1 MNATTLTSL
10 KDAASS
16 FWNER
21 EPRERNMLLAAAAI
35 ILLALIYLLFINP
48 ALTGRA
54 QLEKS
59 LPQLRQQAA
68 ELQMLSR
75 QPGVAGGAAA
85 GPAEPLTKE
94 SLDASLARRGLK
106 PQSTLVS
113 GEIAKVQLQAAS
125 FAGIMGWLQDMQTTA
140 RMSVTESRIEAQ
152 AALDTVNATLTLR
165 RQGAGAR
172 NE

>member
-1 MNATTLTSL
+1 MNATTLIGL
-10 KDAASS
+10 KDAAST

-21 EPRERNMLLAAAAI
+21 EPRERNMLLAAMAI

-48 ALTGRA
+48 ALAGRA

-75 QPGVAGGAAA
+75 QAGAAGGDAAA
-85 GPAEPLTKE
+85 PAASPTKE
-94 SLDASLARRGLK
+94 SIDASLARRSLK

-113 GEIAKVQLQAAS
+113 GELVKVQLQSAS
-125 FAGIMGWLQDMQTTA
+125 FAGIMGWLQEMQTTSRLA
-140 RMSVTESRIEAQ
+140 VTESSIEAQ
-152 AALDTVNATLTLR
+152 AAVDTVNATLTLR
-165 RQGAGAR
+165 QQRAG
-172 NE
+172 NKE